1 MLYALLADLVVAIH
15 VGYVSYVVRGA
26 LAILCGA
33 WRTWDCVRTR
43 WFRVSHLVSIT
54 IVALEAIFNIAC
66 PLTVWE
72 ERLRKAAG
80 EEMGEGTFVG
90 RLLDKLIFYDLPSWV
105 FTAVYVAFAL
115 VVLFSFYL
123 VPVRWRR
130 ST

>member
-1 MLYALLADLVVAIH
+1 MFYALLADLVVAIH
-15 VGYVSYVVRGA
+15 VGYVSYVVLGE

-33 WRTWDCVRTR
+33 WWKWAWVRNR